1 MKKLKEYISEGILD
15 IADSNRANESLLDM
29 DEEAADKAVVDS
41 VTKKLIKNYNSISIY
56 GVKYDCYD
64 AIGREV
70 NIGDMVINEHM
81 EIGIV
86 MGFEA
91 DRWASDNKT
100 IIISTD
106 GEQHEHINEKG
117 AATTR
122 NGEFLLIPN
131 IKSLKKLIEK

>member
-1 MKKLKEYISEGILD
+1 MKNLTDVIESILD
-15 IADSNRANESLLDM
+15 MNEK
-29 DEEAADKAVVDS
+29 AADKAVIDS
-41 VTKKLIKNYNSISIY
+41 VTKKLIKNYNSTSIY

-86 MGFEA
+86 IGFEA
-91 DRWASDNKT
+91 DRWASSNNKT

-117 AATTR
+117 ATPTR

-131 IKSLKKLIEK
+131 IKSLKELIEK